1 MKTQKLL
8 KLAYAARE
16 LGREYFADGAQ
27 GPRAYVRTRR
37 SAWLARGEKAARHP
51 FWAGFGG
58 VFLGLGAF
66 VLVVMALGALFAL
79 LGVVLRVALA
89 VAAVYCVIRVV
100 RHFRSSS
107 TRVVIVPP
115 DDRAYAARYRS

>member
-1 MKTQKLL
+1 MKTKKLL
-8 KLAYAARE
+8 KLAYAAQA
-16 LGREYFADGAQ
+16 LGREFFAEGSER
-27 GPRAYVRTRR
+27 PRAYVRTRR
-37 SAWLARGEKAARHP
+37 QAWTARGAQAARHP

-58 VFLGLGAF
+58 MFLGLGAF

-89 VAAVYCVIRVV
+89 VAAVYFAIRVV
-100 RHFRSSS
+100 RHVRRSS